1 VRPGE
6 VIGLCLFAA
15 ATAWNAGNVGPAATA
30 IGDDLDVSLAAI
42 GVLGGTVFFAGLVGA
57 KLDSARLTRAVGAGA
72 GARLSCAT
80 ALAGNLVITVSPW
93 FAGVALGRLAT
104 GFSLGLALVLGPV
117 LARRA
122 GGVRMVG
129 LFGGAVTLGTAAGLG
144 AGSLL
149 RAAGVDWRIDFA
161 LAAAVAGGALVTLRT
176 AADVEVSSGSV
187 IRLARSTA
195 RSLPAWRLEL
205 LFMTSLGLPYVLGL
219 WAVPFL
225 TEDVGLSAA
234 FAGALGVLLYAISAV
249 MRPEGSRLE
258 AGGASL
264 GLLGGVAP
272 VLAAAG
278 LVVLAL
284 SDARAVVV
292 AGVLL
297 AGIGFA
303 IPYAAMYD
311 EASRLFPQA
320 RVAAVGLFSV
330 GGNLLPLAVTPAI
343 GAAISSGDG
352 DLAMLLLA
360 GIALVAGLANLRPA
374 VPEP

>member
-1 VRPGE
+1 MERRQRRPGRNRDRRRPRR
-6 VIGLCLFAA
+6 VA
-15 ATAWNAGNVGPAATA
+15 
-30 IGDDLDVSLAAI
+30 AAI

-219 WAVPFL
+219 WASRSSPR
-225 TEDVGLSAA
+225 TW
-234 FAGALGVLLYAISAV
+234 
-249 MRPEGSRLE
+249 GSPPH
-258 AGGASL
+258 S
-264 GLLGGVAP
+264 
-272 VLAAAG
+272 
-278 LVVLAL
+278 
-284 SDARAVVV
+284 
-292 AGVLL
+292 
-297 AGIGFA
+297 
-303 IPYAAMYD
+303 
-311 EASRLFPQA
+311 
-320 RVAAVGLFSV
+320 
-330 GGNLLPLAVTPAI
+330 
-343 GAAISSGDG
+343 
-352 DLAMLLLA
+352 
-360 GIALVAGLANLRPA
+360 
-374 VPEP
+374 PEPSAFSSMRSAP